1 MKTWT
6 LFYILSELFF
16 EISIFGIWIYFA
28 LGCVQETS
36 SRKVWKGQQ
45 AAINQ
50 IFPLTILNPHHLLPL
65 HLLLTFSPPPPSSP
79 PLSSPLPPFSPHPS
93 SPSPPSSPTPSSSSS
108 RKILLF
114 PHQFNSLFL
123 KSHPR
128 IRLPDP
134 YWLSNKIYSVS
145 L

>member
-1 MKTWT
+1 MKY
-6 LFYILSELFF
+6 LNFVLHLSELFF

-114 PHQFNSLFL
+114 PHHFNTPFF
-123 KSHPR
+123 KSHSR
-128 IRLPDP
+128 IILPDP